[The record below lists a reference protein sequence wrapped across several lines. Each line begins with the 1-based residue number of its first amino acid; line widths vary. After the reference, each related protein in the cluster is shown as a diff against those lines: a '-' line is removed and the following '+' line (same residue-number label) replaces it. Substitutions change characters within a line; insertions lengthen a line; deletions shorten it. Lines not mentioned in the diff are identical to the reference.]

1 VKFCQFL
8 TWKIWFLP
16 MRRIFHEKMDPNS
29 ADIEFYFS
37 NCQICMISSRLIVN
51 IEQFYFLLL
60 SYLVRYQI
68 WLNYFENNCHFGNIT
83 KSLKAPW
90 FKRSGVQA
98 KFLPAL
104 CYWAWRGVFANS
116 LSVGSAVVCPK
127 KNKIKKKKKSLK
139 ETLHPSGSGFQHE
152 NLSNTCQSRPRK
164 SPQKQCFFCQM
175 AQFGE
180 IFF

>member
-1 VKFCQFL
+1 VFLLLVKFCQFL

-68 WLNYFENNCHFGNIT
+68 WLNYFENNCHFGYIT

-116 LSVGSAVVCPK
+116 FSVGSAVVCPK
-127 KNKIKKKKKSLK
+127 KKNKNLKKKKN
-139 ETLHPSGSGFQHE
+139 P
-152 NLSNTCQSRPRK
+152 
-164 SPQKQCFFCQM
+164 
-175 AQFGE
+175 
-180 IFF
+180 